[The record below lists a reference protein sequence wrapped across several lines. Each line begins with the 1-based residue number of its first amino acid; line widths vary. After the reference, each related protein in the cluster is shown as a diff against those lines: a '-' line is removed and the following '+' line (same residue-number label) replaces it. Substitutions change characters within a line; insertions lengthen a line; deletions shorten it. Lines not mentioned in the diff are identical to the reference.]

1 VGRQQH
7 TIPQVLVVPKLPG
20 RTPYLVSQSFLV
32 RGRKPSGASWAITF
46 PYSSKAA
53 GEEPVNPVFDGSGR
67 VSVEACRFVRAGSME
82 DIENH
87 MKPMEVS
94 PFTGSRYFILNG
106 RDECFC
112 IWNRY
117 PSRWEHPYTSL
128 LPVYLKARLSASIY
142 GVTLIRGL
150 RKWLEPEGASDNLSP
165 RR

>member
-1 VGRQQH
+1 
-7 TIPQVLVVPKLPG
+7 
-20 RTPYLVSQSFLV
+20 
-32 RGRKPSGASWAITF
+32 
-46 PYSSKAA
+46 
-53 GEEPVNPVFDGSGR
+53 
-67 VSVEACRFVRAGSME
+67 ME

-117 PSRWEHPYTSL
+117 PSHWEHPYTSL

-142 GVTLIRGL
+142 GVTYRRGGAFPKGL
-150 RKWLEPEGASDNLSP
+150 RPFELSWLNDLLTMVDTHI
-165 RR
+165 